1 MFTPIDRVELLRLM
15 EEESAQVVNVLPVGE
30 FQRERI
36 PGSINIPL
44 KGLDEQTTQV
54 LSRSKPVVVY

>member
-15 EEESAQVVNVLPVGE
+15 EEESAQVVNVLPPVE
-30 FQRERI
+30 YQRERI

>member
-15 EEESAQVVNVLPVGE
+15 EEESAQVVNVLPAGE
-30 FQRERI
+30 YQRERI
-36 PGSINIPL
+36 PGSINIPV
-44 KGLDEQTTQV
+44 KGLNEETTQV

>member
-15 EEESAQVVNVLPVGE
+15 EDESAQVVNVLPAGE
-30 FQRERI
+30 YQRERI

-44 KGLDEQTTQV
+44 KGLDEQTTRV

>member
-1 MFTPIDRVELLRLM
+1 MFTPIDRVELIRLM
-15 EEESAQVVNVLPVGE
+15 EEESAQVVNVLPPGE
-30 FQRERI
+30 YQRERI

>member
-15 EEESAQVVNVLPVGE
+15 EEESAQVVNVLPAGE
-30 FQRERI
+30 YQRERI

>member
-15 EEESAQVVNVLPVGE
+15 EEESAQVVNVLPAGE
-30 FQRERI
+30 YQRERI

-44 KGLDEQTTQV
+44 KGLNEETTQV